1 MSLHAI
7 PQKPSKK
14 PSLQTFMVVAK
25 KDSSIVMH
33 QVSSSFTR
41 STIDCSG
48 DQVEI
53 LVFQF
58 FFSFLLNFCS
68 RFDTPNLMNARVHKT
83 WLLFLLDDTVWK
95 SLMSGCV

>member
-1 MSLHAI
+1 MKGALLLKLSPLRFAFSQVPLWVVVSLHAI
-7 PQKPSKK
+7 PQKPSTK

-53 LVFQF
+53 
-58 FFSFLLNFCS
+58 
-68 RFDTPNLMNARVHKT
+68 
-83 WLLFLLDDTVWK
+83 
-95 SLMSGCV
+95 